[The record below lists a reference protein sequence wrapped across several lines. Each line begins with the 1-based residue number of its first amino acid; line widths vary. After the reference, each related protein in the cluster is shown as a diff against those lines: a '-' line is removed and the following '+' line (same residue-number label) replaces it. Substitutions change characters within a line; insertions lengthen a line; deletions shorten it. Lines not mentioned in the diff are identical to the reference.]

1 MPIELQAATETL
13 ATKTAQPLFSRR
25 FEFKRKVSA
34 KDRQFFTE
42 QLALLLETGTALHTA
57 LQMLEQQVDNPA
69 MAEVISRIVEDISTG
84 QTFSGALAHHPEVFS
99 TTYVNL
105 VAASEGGGF
114 LHEVLAQLQE
124 EEEKRERLRTTVVSA
139 LSYPAFLVGFSIL
152 VVVFVLVFVFPKFG
166 DMFTR
171 IQDQL
176 PATTVILMWMSDLLR
191 VYWVQI
197 LVGLVTFGV
206 LLNRWAASSGGRVR
220 LDQMKLMLPGL
231 RDVFAQI
238 YLVQTLRIM
247 SMSLIHGVSIVDT
260 LAACQDVIAN
270 SRFRA
275 FLQSVQDSVRSGGTI
290 AAGFDT
296 GEFIPP
302 LVKQMVNTAE
312 STGNLGKVMGRI
324 ADHYESE
331 LAKKV
336 AALSK
341 MAEPVMLLVMGVLV
355 GVIVSS
361 LILPIFKLSK
371 AVS

>member
-1 MPIELQAATETL
+1 MPLELETAIETPAAGAARPTL
-13 ATKTAQPLFSRR
+13 ARR
-25 FEFKRKVSA
+25 FEFKRKVSV

-42 QLALLLETGTALHTA
+42 QLALLLETGTPLHTA
-57 LQMLEQQVDNPA
+57 LQMLEQQVDNPS
-69 MAEVISRIVEDISTG
+69 MAIVIKRIVEDIAAG
-84 QTFSGALAHHPEVFS
+84 KTFSYALEQHPNVFS
-99 TTYVNL
+99 VTYVNL

-114 LHEVLAQLQE
+114 LHEVLTQLLE
-124 EEEKRERLRTTVVSA
+124 EEEKRERLRSTIVSA
-139 LSYPAFLVGFSIL
+139 LSYPAFLVAFSVL
-152 VVVFVLVFVFPKFG
+152 VVIFVVVVVFPKF
-166 DMFTR
+166 DEMFAR

-176 PATTVILMWMSDLLR
+176 PPTTIALMWMSDVLR
-191 VYWVQI
+191 GYWLQI
-197 LVGLVTFGV
+197 LAGLAAFVV
-206 LLNRWAASSGGRVR
+206 LSHRWASSSAGVAR
-220 LDQMKLMLPGL
+220 LDQMKLMVPGL
-231 RDVFAQI
+231 RSVFAQV
-238 YLVQTLRIM
+238 YLVQTLRVM
-247 SMSLIHGVSIVDT
+247 SLSLIHGVSIVDT
-260 LAACQDVIAN
+260 LSACQDVIAN

-275 FLQSVQDSVRSGGTI
+275 FLGRVQDSVREGGTI
-290 AAGFDT
+290 AAGFET

-324 ADHYESE
+324 ADHYERE

-341 MAEPVMLLVMGVLV
+341 MAEPIMLLVMGLLV